1 MFAVCKSKKIDGLN
15 ETNITPVWWHTTHWH
30 RQYPQGTLVENYVF
44 IEMLRNNTRPSQEF
58 PLCPAFSSG
67 RKPGRSKEEK
77 RHKSAMEKAMEKE
90 INADQ
95 KKKKKKEDSKEQPT
109 KKQKANDYSAN
120 KKNPLSRDLVG
131 LQKSKRQT

>member
-1 MFAVCKSKKIDGLN
+1 
-15 ETNITPVWWHTTHWH
+15 
-30 RQYPQGTLVENYVF
+30 
-44 IEMLRNNTRPSQEF
+44 
-58 PLCPAFSSG
+58 
-67 RKPGRSKEEK
+67 
-77 RHKSAMEKAMEKE
+77 MEKAMEKE

-131 LQKSKRQT
+131 LQKSKRQTWICFSFVLSL